1 MSADPE
7 TLRVYDNSA
16 RDYAD
21 KFQAAEPGTHLK
33 SFMAALGDGGTV
45 LDLGCGPGGTAALLM
60 AAGYTVVAT
69 DASEAMVALAQQ
81 AGVDARRARFD
92 QLDVVAEFDGIW
104 ANFSLLHAARADM
117 PAHLGA
123 IHRAL
128 KPGGVFHIGLKIGTG
143 ESRDSIGRF
152 YAYYTEPE
160 LVGLLA
166 DAGLRPFQTY
176 HGEEAGLSGDI
187 APWIILHARKD
198 T

>member
-60 AAGYTVVAT
+60 EGGYTVVAT

-92 QLDVVAEFDGIW
+92 QLDVVVEFDGI
-104 ANFSLLHAARADM
+104 
-117 PAHLGA
+117 
-123 IHRAL
+123 
-128 KPGGVFHIGLKIGTG
+128 
-143 ESRDSIGRF
+143 
-152 YAYYTEPE
+152 
-160 LVGLLA
+160 
-166 DAGLRPFQTY
+166 
-176 HGEEAGLSGDI
+176 
-187 APWIILHARKD
+187 
-198 T
+198 